1 MLQAV
6 LFDLDGVITDTA
18 HLHYRAWKSIAD
30 DEGIEF
36 NEQINERLKGVSRM
50 DSLNILMER
59 RGREYTPE
67 ELQML
72 ADIKNTRYVATL
84 ETLTPQDLLPGIHA
98 FLQLLKEE
106 GIPTALVSV
115 SKNTDKIIDKLGI
128 RPLFGAIVTGND
140 VTRTKPDPEGFLL
153 AAQRLGVPAS
163 GCVVVEDAEAG
174 LIGAKRAGM
183 KGLGIGDAR
192 RLGAVADAV
201 LSSTA
206 ELTLEKVKVLMA

>member
-18 HLHYRAWKSIAD
+18 HLHYWAWKSIAD

-67 ELQML
+67 KLQML

-192 RLGAVADAV
+192 RLGAVADVV

-206 ELTLEKVKVLMA
+206 ELTLEKVKALMA